1 MSQNYFGIDIRKCS
15 RIEGSFICKHFSCR
29 LTIHTLLKHQTLGDA
44 KCLHGK
50 HRLLTKAST
59 Q

>member
-15 RIEGSFICKHFSCR
+15 RIEGSFICKHFS
-29 LTIHTLLKHQTLGDA
+29 HTVLKHQTLGDA